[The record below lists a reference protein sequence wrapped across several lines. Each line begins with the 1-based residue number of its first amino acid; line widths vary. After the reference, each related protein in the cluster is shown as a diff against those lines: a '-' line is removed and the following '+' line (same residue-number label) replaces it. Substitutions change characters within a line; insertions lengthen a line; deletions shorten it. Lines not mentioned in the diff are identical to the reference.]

1 MKQPLLTITVG
12 YIIGYIWGLYLETS
26 MVPLCFL
33 GLGGALI
40 LIKKR
45 DLITKYKLHIILFVL
60 FSFIS
65 FIQITILENK
75 FDNLYNEVSEVKRF
89 GIVISDVKLRKL
101 QKFV

>member
-1 MKQPLLTITVG
+1 MQLLLVIVVG
-12 YIIGYIWGLYLETS
+12 YIIGVIGYIWGLYLKTS
-26 MVPLCFL
+26 MVLLCFL

-45 DLITKYKLHIILFVL
+45 DLITKYKLHIMLFVL

-75 FDNLYNEVSEVKRF
+75 FDNLYNGVSEVKAVRYCY
-89 GIVISDVKLRKL
+89 K
-101 QKFV
+101 